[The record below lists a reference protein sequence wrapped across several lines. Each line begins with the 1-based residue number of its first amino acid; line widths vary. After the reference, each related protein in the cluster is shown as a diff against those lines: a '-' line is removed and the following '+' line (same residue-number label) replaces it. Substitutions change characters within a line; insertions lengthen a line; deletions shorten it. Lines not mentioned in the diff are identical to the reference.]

1 MRKLLL
7 ISMMMVVAG
16 CNLYPGGESSVRDE
30 ATKTLSASGVI
41 YRNPRVY
48 NVDYSFELFP
58 DPNKIDRTKDL
69 KLWIPIPREWDSQKA
84 VKIISVQPSPH
95 AEYEDPEHGN
105 RMLFWD
111 FGKQPERP
119 SYKVDIKFRLE
130 SYEIHAEVD
139 PNKIGPYDKTS
150 EEYALY
156 TRSTHTVSITSKI
169 KELAQEAIGDETNP
183 YLQAKRIFEFV
194 KKKMRFKV
202 HDLERGRGIKCL
214 LDFPVIDK
222 KTGEEHYEGAC
233 GQHSALFIALCRA
246 VRIPARA
253 AGGLIGWRAWIKE
266 EDLKLFHPLE
276 LEISP
281 DGLAAAQHY
290 MALRFH
296 MWTEFYV
303 PNYGWIPVDPTWGM
317 FGHLSNRNLSNRKAI
332 MNKGRDV
339 KIGPHAPQKRSEGYG
354 VGWVLL
360 NNGRADILFTGIWNI
375 AKIRIAKAKILHHA
389 DPFPADGLAGYLAY
403 GENTFPKEDV
413 EKNLRHWRKG
423 VLGWPSRFARSSVPQ
438 RLNMEQFYSDHPR
451 AKGPREAFVCHMLRR
466 QLGDE
471 KFFKLVDTYVDLR
484 QKSNQAVSTT
494 RFQELAEDVYGE
506 PLDWFFKQWVNST
519 ELPRLKLEK
528 VAVRKDKKGWQVQ
541 GRLLQSG
548 DTTFRLPIELAID
561 TKNGREIEKLCVDS
575 KAVDFDFRTLNEPQK
590 LIVDPDY
597 EVLKIQR
604 MPPRLSWLWDVYPE
618 LIIVYGT
625 LEEAEANKTAAERFN
640 KRYLGLGHEIIKAD
654 IDVNEADLKS
664 KCVILFGRPET
675 NKSAQEF
682 KDIFPVK
689 FDGDKFTWQGTTY
702 EQPTQGVAEIVENP
716 RDPKSLMI
724 IYAGLSGEATE
735 KFCDLHLDPD
745 ASYVIFDGDKELL
758 RGDWEEVDSDL
769 VWKFDTSIRSI
780 RTESTTQG
788 NQELIRAK

>member
-7 ISMMMVVAG
+7 ISIVIAAG
-16 CNLYPGGESSVRDE
+16 CNQYYGDESSVGDE
-30 ATKTLSASGVI
+30 ATKTPFEDGVI

-58 DPNKIDRTKDL
+58 DPNKIDRAKDL

-84 VKIISVQPSPH
+84 VRIISVEPKPH
-95 AEYEDPEHGN
+95 AEYTDPEHGN
-105 RMLFWD
+105 QMLFWD
-111 FGKQPERP
+111 FGKGPERP

-130 SYEIHAEVD
+130 SYPIHAEVD

-156 TRSTHTVSITSKI
+156 TRSEHTICITPKI
-169 KELAQEAIGDETNP
+169 KQMAQEAVGDEKNP
-183 YLQAKRIFEFV
+183 YLQAKRILQFV
-194 KKKMRFKV
+194 GKKMRHKIHR
-202 HDLERGRGIKCL
+202 HDRGEGTKCL

-222 KTGEEHYEGAC
+222 KTGEEHYEGSC
-233 GQHSALFIALCRA
+233 EQYSALFIALCRA
-246 VRIPARA
+246 VGIPARTVVA
-253 AGGLIGWRAWIKE
+253 HIGWRPWIKE
-266 EDLKLFHPLE
+266 EDLKIYLPLE

-281 DGLAAAQHY
+281 DGLAATQHY
-290 MALRFH
+290 TALGSH
-296 MWTEFYV
+296 IWAEFYV
-303 PNYGWIPVDPTWGM
+303 PNYGWIPVMAGK
-317 FGHLSNRNLSNRKAI
+317 FAHRNNKTVI
-332 MNKGRDV
+332 MSKGCDV
-339 KIGPHAPQKRSEGYG
+339 KIGPNAPENRSEGYG
-354 VGWVLL
+354 FGFIPL
-360 NNGRADILFTGIWNI
+360 NNGRTDMLFTGVWNI
-375 AKIRIAKAKILHHA
+375 AKIRIAKVKILHHS
-389 DPFPADGLAGYLAY
+389 DPFPADGLAGY
-403 GENTFPKEDV
+403 GKNTFPEEDV
-413 EKNLRHWRKG
+413 EKNLRHWRKE
-423 VLGWPSRFARSSVPQ
+423 VLSWPSRFARNSVPQ
-438 RLNMEQFYSDHPR
+438 HLNVEQFYNDNPG
-451 AKGPREAFVCHMLRR
+451 AKDDGEAFVCHMLRR
-466 QLGDE
+466 QLGD
-471 KFFKLVDTYVDLR
+471 KRFFKLVKTYVEQR
-484 QKSNQAVSTT
+484 QKSKQPVSTSH
-494 RFQELAEDVYGE
+494 FQKLAEDVYGA
-506 PLDWFFKQWVNST
+506 PLDWFFNQWVNST
-519 ELPRLKLEK
+519 DLPRLKLEK

-561 TKNGREIEKLCVDS
+561 TKSGREKLKLWVDS
-575 KAVDFDFRTLNEPQK
+575 KAVDFDLRTQNQPQK

-597 EVLKIQR
+597 EILKIQR

-654 IDVNEADLKS
+654 IDVNEADLKT

-724 IYAGLSGEATE
+724 IYAGLSGEATQ
-735 KFCDLHLDPD
+735 KFCDLYLYDAD
-745 ASYVIFDGDKELL
+745 ASYVIFDADKELL
-758 RGDWEEVDSDL
+758 RGDWEVDSDL
-769 VWKFDTSIRSI
+769 EWNFDTHPSVQSAPN
-780 RTESTTQG
+780 EQ
-788 NQELIRAK
+788 